1 MLKKLY
7 FQKSLCKRKN
17 IAKNKQTNKVE
28 MKVKISSPKSL
39 QVMPSKPSVSELLNN
54 KNCVKINSK
63 KIVIKK
69 IRFSNKARGY
79 EEIMKGK

>member
-1 MLKKLY
+1 
-7 FQKSLCKRKN
+7 
-17 IAKNKQTNKVE
+17 